1 MRLFRKIWNRRKLRH
16 AMEDLVFKRTRQK
29 NLRDVLVEARLFL
42 KPLGE
47 HAPAYAETLVAH
59 GATKAVVKEF
69 STLELVTCGLPIT
82 LAKRVFKAARDLPDT
97 DARDFGDDGVAVDR
111 RLAGGA
117 VDGATV
123 LAELR
128 AIDDDLLPRANGL
141 ERGQAE

>member
-1 MRLFRKIWNRRKLRH
+1 MQLF
-16 AMEDLVFKRTRQK
+16 DLSWQGAGNTGAGAGTLTVTVFVT
-29 NLRDVLVEARLFL
+29 NVV
-42 KPLGE
+42 
-47 HAPAYAETLVAH
+47 